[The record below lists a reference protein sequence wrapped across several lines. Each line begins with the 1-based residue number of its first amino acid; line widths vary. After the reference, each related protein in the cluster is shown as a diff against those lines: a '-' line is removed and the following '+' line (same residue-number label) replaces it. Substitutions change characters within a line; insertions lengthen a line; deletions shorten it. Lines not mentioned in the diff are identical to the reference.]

1 MKVFLIILAVIVLL
15 IVFILSLSAEATV
28 VYDGG
33 WKTTVQVLFIKKDV
47 ELSKILNFVLFPD
60 KAGKAAAEKSNKKKK
75 KNEPPDEK
83 DSVPTESVPKADSKA
98 QKVDDEIIAEADV
111 KSNNDNSNNAQTQ
124 EKKSNMITKII
135 DEDGIVGIMTLVSNL
150 IETLNTAVTTLFR
163 GLHIYSLYVSI
174 LVGGA
179 DAAEIATA
187 YGKICGVYYPI
198 KGMILN
204 GMKVDRYDDYI
215 QPDFIAERNEYEFQL
230 IASMSVGL
238 VLKIGIKAGFTF
250 LLNLIKNKNS

>member
-1 MKVFLIILAVIVLL
+1 MKVFLIVLAVIVLL

-33 WKTTVQVLFIKKDV
+33 WKTTVQVLFIKKDI

-60 KAGKAAAEKSNKKKK
+60 KAGKAAAEKSNKKKNK
-75 KNEPPDEK
+75 PPKEK
-83 DSVPTESVPKADSKA
+83 DSLSTEAMPKSDNKA
-98 QKVDDEIIAEADV
+98 EKCDDEIIVEADI
-111 KSNNDNSNNAQTQ
+111 KNNNVNSNNAEPQQ
-124 EKKSNMITKII
+124 KSPNMITKII

-187 YGKICGVYYPI
+187 YGKICGVYYPV

>member
-33 WKTTVQVLFIKKDV
+33 WKTTVQVLFIKKDI

-60 KAGKAAAEKSNKKKK
+60 KAGKAAAEKSNKKKNK
-75 KNEPPDEK
+75 PPKEK
-83 DSVPTESVPKADSKA
+83 DSVPTEAVPKADSKA
-98 QKVDDEIIAEADV
+98 EKVEDEIIVEADI
-111 KSNNDNSNNAQTQ
+111 KNNNDNSNNAESQQ
-124 EKKSNMITKII
+124 KSSNMITKII

>member
-60 KAGKAAAEKSNKKKK
+60 KAGKAAAEKSNKKKNK
-75 KNEPPDEK
+75 PPKEK
-83 DSVPTESVPKADSKA
+83 DSVPTEAVPKADSKA
-98 QKVDDEIIAEADV
+98 EKVEDEIIVEADI
-111 KSNNDNSNNAQTQ
+111 KNNNDNSNNAESQQ
-124 EKKSNMITKII
+124 KSPNMITKII

>member
-1 MKVFLIILAVIVLL
+1 MKVFLIVLAVIVLL

-33 WKTTVQVLFIKKDV
+33 WKTTVQVLFIKKDI

-60 KAGKAAAEKSNKKKK
+60 KAGKAAAEKSNKKKNK
-75 KNEPPDEK
+75 PPKEK
-83 DSVPTESVPKADSKA
+83 DSLPTEATPKVDNKA
-98 QKVDDEIIAEADV
+98 EKCDDEIIVEADI
-111 KSNNDNSNNAQTQ
+111 KNNNDNSNNAEPKQ
-124 EKKSNMITKII
+124 KSPNMITKII

-187 YGKICGVYYPI
+187 YGKICGVYYPV